1 MSNPSKA
8 AMRAQVAAALA
19 ALTPSSISSQS
30 AAVLSQLNKLPAYN
44 TCTSA
49 SIYLPMDGGQEIDTW
64 PIVAE
69 LMSRG
74 CRVAV
79 PKVCGRQPTDMR
91 MLRLAS
97 LEQAQ
102 SFPLTK
108 WGIPEPDAATQAA
121 MEDATEANDLSVLF
135 VPAVAFDARCGR
147 LGHGR
152 GYYDAFI
159 ARQRALAR
167 GSGSGAA
174 DKLTVIGLAL
184 SEQVVESVPM
194 VDGHD
199 QRLDFVLTPDGPLA
213 YTSAADVAKAAA
225 MMGGGAAIG
234 VAAAAGSTAA
244 AEAAEADFS
253 DDELAPVKSATPSV
267 PDLASRVEIAK
278 GGCSLP
284 PVLVTRSAGFFCCD
298 APRRALQLMPA
309 GRARAHIFAR
319 LLTHDPPV
327 FAPRFSGK
335 FKYACLRVTAPDGTT
350 FLAVRSGPGSYHA
363 DVADPFV
370 TKFSKPGYKV
380 SALGGGR
387 IMRIDGAANTVEIYG
402 FSVGFGGA
410 CAPLL
415 STHTRTHAQAQAT
428 HPTALD
434 RSPSDLSPLRPASL
448 ARRLRGWPARP
459 RHGRPLGGGGACP
472 AVAAR
477 AHRHFLGRW
486 LLRSCGLCI
495 GCET

>member
-1 MSNPSKA
+1 
-8 AMRAQVAAALA
+8 
-19 ALTPSSISSQS
+19 
-30 AAVLSQLNKLPAYN
+30 
-44 TCTSA
+44 
-49 SIYLPMDGGQEIDTW
+49 MDGGQEIDTW

-167 GSGSGAA
+167 GSGNGAA

-253 DDELAPVKSATPSV
+253 DDELAPVKPATPSV

-284 PVLVTRSAGFFCCD
+284 PVRVTIHWILLLRCSETRAAAHACWSCTRSHLCPPPHPRPSRLRAALLRQVQVRLLACHCARRHHLFGRAQRAWLVSCGRGRSLRHQILQ
-298 APRRALQLMPA
+298 ARLQGERARRRAHH
-309 GRARAHIFAR
+309 AHR
-319 LLTHDPPV
+319 W
-327 FAPRFSGK
+327 R
-335 FKYACLRVTAPDGTT
+335 C
-350 FLAVRSGPGSYHA
+350 
-363 DVADPFV
+363 
-370 TKFSKPGYKV
+370 
-380 SALGGGR
+380 
-387 IMRIDGAANTVEIYG
+387 
-402 FSVGFGGA
+402 
-410 CAPLL
+410 
-415 STHTRTHAQAQAT
+415 Q
-428 HPTALD
+428 
-434 RSPSDLSPLRPASL
+434 
-448 ARRLRGWPARP
+448 
-459 RHGRPLGGGGACP
+459 HGRDL
-472 AVAAR
+472 
-477 AHRHFLGRW
+477 W
-486 LLRSCGLCI
+486 LLRRLWRCVRPTSVH
-495 GCET
+495 THTHARTSTSDTSNST